1 MWAEKLAD
9 FEKFSNSWHGAF
21 VLILVSFCCPP
32 RKKEGKGSIAG
43 CSTTSRAGCCGLLLK
58 STDSTAIT
66 ISASMYPSVK
76 WGQQPWTPTLQLE
89 RCGMSRCDRGHAVPA
104 TWCGRATRRSTKNLG
119 ETGLLRACLM
129 GHSLSQVGC
138 SGEHAGLWRK
148 GPTALPTRLGATP
161 QLHQG
166 QPPLWIFSSLGY

>member
-32 RKKEGKGSIAG
+32 GKKEGKGSVAG

-89 RCGMSRCDRGHAVPA
+89 WCGMSRCDRGHAVPGHKKVNQEL
-104 TWCGRATRRSTKNLG
+104 GRNRTSKSMPDGTLTFPN
-119 ETGLLRACLM
+119 GLLRRTCWPI
-129 GHSLSQVGC
+129 Q
-138 SGEHAGLWRK
+138 K
-148 GPTALPTRLGATP
+148 GPTALPTRLGAIP